1 MTKPTRVLLVEDQ
14 KIFRLGLRISLEKLQ
29 GYQIVGEAEDGETA
43 VKEAQ
48 RLHPDVILMD
58 VGLPR
63 IDGVEATW
71 KIKQSLPRTRVVM
84 FSSRTSKSDVTSS
97 LGAGADG
104 YCSKD
109 ASSEQIADAITAV
122 LRGEVWLDPCLVA
135 SVVDEQR
142 KDEPHGGFDLSP
154 TEQQILGLIKEG
166 STNQQIASRMGTSV
180 ENVAREMHKIIN
192 RFVLKA
198 VEPLDV
204 KGEPPAPDKGF
215 STEWYLAMAESP
227 DANSIFAEKYLIE
240 GPLGA
245 GGIGAVFKAKH
256 LLMERPVALKVLLPE
271 FAEDPQA
278 VRNFQ
283 REAKAIAN
291 LQHRNIVHI
300 YDFGISK
307 EREPYLVMEYIDG
320 KDLADVLAQEPH
332 MPVRRVISLCLQI
345 CAGLA
350 EAHAHNV
357 LHCDLKP
364 SNVLISGA
372 PPDELVKVVDFGLAQ
387 ITPRAPSGQHT
398 VTDKFFVEGT
408 PLYMAPEQTAG
419 RKLDARTDVYSLGC
433 MMYEA
438 LAGVNPFRG
447 VNAMETFRLHLE
459 LVPEP
464 ISTVC
469 PEKNFP
475 GLLSSLINRMLAKE
489 PAQRPGSMDTLIK
502 VLNLALEQAE

>member
-1 MTKPTRVLLVEDQ
+1 
-14 KIFRLGLRISLEKLQ
+14 
-29 GYQIVGEAEDGETA
+29 
-43 VKEAQ
+43 
-48 RLHPDVILMD
+48 
-58 VGLPR
+58 
-63 IDGVEATW
+63 
-71 KIKQSLPRTRVVM
+71 
-84 FSSRTSKSDVTSS
+84 
-97 LGAGADG
+97 
-104 YCSKD
+104 
-109 ASSEQIADAITAV
+109 
-122 LRGEVWLDPCLVA
+122 
-135 SVVDEQR
+135 
-142 KDEPHGGFDLSP
+142 
-154 TEQQILGLIKEG
+154 
-166 STNQQIASRMGTSV
+166 
-180 ENVAREMHKIIN
+180 
-192 RFVLKA
+192 
-198 VEPLDV
+198 
-204 KGEPPAPDKGF
+204 
-215 STEWYLAMAESP
+215 
-227 DANSIFAEKYLIE
+227 
-240 GPLGA
+240 
-245 GGIGAVFKAKH
+245 
-256 LLMERPVALKVLLPE
+256 MERPVALKVLLPE